1 VTRTARRASRPRAA
15 HGRDVPPRA
24 LSGRAPTAQ
33 RLHAAARAFASLA
46 LCASLLPAC
55 SDPDAAT
62 LDAAPFDASVSDAA
76 LPDASAPDAAP
87 PDASAP
93 DAAPPDA
100 SAPDAALDERAALD
114 ALLARL
120 RAPDADAAALD
131 AIRADIALSARW
143 PLVRAG
149 QLVFLTRWDE
159 AAGPVALVS
168 DLDAW
173 RETARPAERLASGV
187 HHLVV
192 IPLADVS
199 VPLAG
204 AKYKWWHAPAAFRAP
219 PEATAHGDDAFGAF
233 GYVAPPTDVPW
244 RERFPNFR
252 SRHLG
257 EPRALRARLPAGFV
271 PHAAAAARAR
281 VALFHDGQ
289 NVFEPDAPF
298 GGLRAG
304 EALDAPAFRDVVA
317 LAVDNAPDRF
327 DAYTPVTD
335 DIGSGPIGG
344 RADAYL
350 ALLDDE
356 ALPFFAARYGIPIRG
371 DSLALAGA
379 SLGGLVSLHAALA
392 DDTRQACVIAMS
404 STIVWGSIAP
414 DAPRGRTVLDAFR
427 TRGHGATALYLDS
440 GGGPGSGCVDTDAD
454 GLADDA
460 TDATDNYCE
469 TTQLRDALDALGYD
483 FGIDLAHWH
492 EPAAPHAES
501 AWAARLPRALSAC
514 AAMGWVAR

>member
-1 VTRTARRASRPRAA
+1 M
-15 HGRDVPPRA
+15 PPRA
-24 LSGRAPTAQ
+24 EPSRVHVRSAS
-33 RLHAAARAFASLA
+33 RAFAAALPLA
-46 LCASLLPAC
+46 AALVGSVPLTGCNPTHLATS
-55 SDPDAAT
+55 DAAIPDDSPT
-62 LDAAPFDASVSDAA
+62 HVATFDAGPDASVGEQAA
-76 LPDASAPDAAP
+76 L
-87 PDASAP
+87 
-93 DAAPPDA
+93 
-100 SAPDAALDERAALD
+100 E

-131 AIRADIALSARW
+131 AILADVALTARW
-143 PLVRAG
+143 PLPLAA
-149 QLVFLTRWDE
+149 QLVFLTRWDD
-159 AAGPVALVS
+159 APGAVALIS

-192 IPLADVS
+192 IARADLS
-199 VPLAG
+199 APTAG
-204 AKYKWWHAPAAFRAP
+204 AKYKWWSAPAVFRAP
-219 PEATAHGDDAFGAF
+219 PEATAHGDDAFGPF
-233 GYVAPPTDVPW
+233 GYVDPPTDTAW
-244 RERFPNFR
+244 LERFPAFR
-252 SRHLG
+252 SRHLT
-257 EPRALRARLPAGFV
+257 ESRALRARLPAGFV
-271 PHAAAAARAR
+271 PRSAAAATSR
-281 VALFHDGQ
+281 VVLFHDGQ
-289 NVFEPDAPF
+289 NVFAPDAPF

-304 EALDAPAFRDVVA
+304 EALDTPAFRDVVA

-335 DIGSGPIGG
+335 DLGSGPVGG

-350 ALLDDE
+350 ALLDEE

-371 DSLALAGA
+371 DALVLAGA
-379 SLGGLVSLHAALA
+379 SLGGLVSLHATLA

-414 DAPRGRTVLDAFR
+414 DAPRGRTLLDAF
-427 TRGHGATALYLDS
+427 TARGHGETSLYLDS

-460 TDATDNYCE
+460 PDATDNYCE

-483 FGIDLAHWH
+483 FGVDLAHWH
-492 EPAAPHAES
+492 EPDAPHAES
-501 AWAARLPRALSAC
+501 AWAARLPRALIAC

>member
-1 VTRTARRASRPRAA
+1 VTRTARRASRRRPA

-24 LSGRAPTAQ
+24 LSRRAPTAQ
-33 RLHAAARAFASLA
+33 RLRAAARAFASLA

-55 SDPDAAT
+55 SAPDTTPRNAP
-62 LDAAPFDASVSDAA
+62 PFDASVSDASPRDAA
-76 LPDASAPDAAP
+76 LPDASPVDAAPSDAAP

-93 DAAPPDA
+93 DAGTDEP
-100 SAPDAALDERAALD
+100 AALE

-120 RAPDADAAALD
+120 RAPDVDAAALD
-131 AIRADIALSARW
+131 AILGEVALTARW
-143 PLVRAG
+143 PLALAG

-159 AAGPVALVS
+159 AVGPVALVS

-192 IPLADVS
+192 IPRAALS

-204 AKYKWWHAPAAFRAP
+204 AKYKWWHAPAVFRAP

-233 GYVAPPTDVPW
+233 GYVAPPTDAAW

-252 SRHLG
+252 SRHLDA
-257 EPRALRARLPAGFV
+257 PRALRARLPAGFV

-281 VALFHDGQ
+281 VVLFHDGQ

-335 DIGSGPIGG
+335 DLGRGPVGG

-350 ALLDDE
+350 ALLDGE

-371 DSLALAGA
+371 DALALAGA

-392 DDTRQACVIAMS
+392 DDARQACVIAMS

-414 DAPRGRTVLDAFR
+414 DAPRGRTVLDAFGA
-427 TRGHGATALYLDS
+427 RGHGSTALYLDS

-460 TDATDNYCE
+460 PDATDNYCE

-483 FGIDLAHWH
+483 FGVDLAHWH
-492 EPAAPHAES
+492 EPGAPHAES
-501 AWAARLPRALSAC
+501 AWAARLPRALTAC